1 MNRFDPWESIGF
13 HCSLTYRTFV
23 SAFEKRLNKTG
34 IRPAQFFALSHLKAL
49 GPMPQAEL
57 AAYLTT
63 SPVSVVRLIDRM
75 ERDGWVERKPS
86 PEDRRIK
93 LVAPTAK
100 AEAIWS
106 ELTDLMKEFIDH
118 AYRGI
123 SEDELEGVKK
133 TLRRIRDN
141 LDT

>member
-1 MNRFDPWESIGF
+1 MTGFDAWESIGF
-13 HCSLTYRTFV
+13 HCSLTYRSFV
-23 SAFEKRLNKTG
+23 RAFEKRLHKTG
-34 IRPAQFFALSHLKAL
+34 ITPAQFFALSHLTAL

-75 ERDGWVERKPS
+75 ERDGWVKRKADTV
-86 PEDRRIK
+86 DRRVK
-93 LVAPTAK
+93 LVVPTAQ
-100 AEAIWS
+100 AEAIWN
-106 ELTDLMKEFIDH
+106 ELTDLMRVFLEH

-123 SEDELEGVKK
+123 SEEELEGVKI

-141 LDT
+141 LET